1 MSNNKEA
8 IEELK
13 GIDEEIEKLLKE
25 KGATDIENR
34 IEELEKERIKLKEE
48 IKSSN

>member
-13 GIDEEIEKLLKE
+13 GIDEEIEKLLRE
-25 KGATDIENR
+25 KGSTDVESR
-34 IEELEKERIKLKEE
+34 IKELELEREKLKEE
-48 IKSSN
+48 IKSLN

>member
-13 GIDEEIEKLLKE
+13 GIDEEIEKLLRE
-25 KGATDIENR
+25 KGSTDVESR
-34 IEELEKERIKLKEE
+34 IEELELEREKLKEE